1 LCSGIG
7 RIDFGRTLQQ
17 RQRSSR
23 VAVLQGQQSEQ
34 MQSLEAS
41 RLTFND
47 VAVMR
52 RGEIELS
59 LPVMQLPLLQ

>member
-1 LCSGIG
+1 
-7 RIDFGRTLQQ
+7 
-17 RQRSSR
+17 
-23 VAVLQGQQSEQ
+23 